1 MNETQVLLTFGDF
14 TVTAF
19 GLCVALGAA
28 LAVVI
33 TVLLGRKNPGVNS
46 CLSLSMATA
55 LGAVLGARV
64 LYCLTML
71 DFILVDLGG
80 AEFIPQ
86 LWQGGFTLYGAVL
99 GGGAGAWIYAKVT
112 KKNLARVLDVV
123 APGAAVVLMAERIG
137 EYFTSQGLGDY
148 IEDEAMMRFPFGVE
162 SAWGDWQIPVFMYE
176 ALAALIIAVVLL
188 FMVNRRKPGRTAE
201 TFIIL
206 LGVTQILLESLRED
220 EFIRFGF
227 VRLNQL
233 GAALTM
239 AAVFF
244 GRLIGKIKNGG
255 WTKWQIARTVMF
267 VGGVGI
273 IILLEFALDKSTI
286 DNGIL
291 YGVMAATLAMM
302 AVAQLRDGKG
312 IRNS

>member
-1 MNETQVLLTFGDF
+1 MSETQILLTFGSF

-19 GLCVALGAA
+19 GVCLALGAA
-28 LAVVI
+28 LAVVL
-33 TVLLGRKNPGVNS
+33 TVLAGRKNPGVNS
-46 CLSLSMATA
+46 SLSLSMAVG
-55 LGAVLGARV
+55 LGALLGARA

-80 AEFIPQ
+80 AGFIPQ
-86 LWQGGFTLYGAVL
+86 LWQGGYTLYGAVL
-99 GGGAGAWIYAKVT
+99 GGGAGAWLYARVT
-112 KKNLARVLDVV
+112 KTNLARVLDVA

-137 EYFTSQGLGDY
+137 ERFTSQGLGDY
-148 IEDEAMMRFPFGVE
+148 IEDEAMMRFPFAVE
-162 SAWGDWQIPVFMYE
+162 SAWGDWQVPVFMYE
-176 ALAALIIAVVLL
+176 ALAALVIAAVLL
-188 FMVNRRKPGRTAE
+188 CMVNRARPGRTAE

-206 LGVTQILLESLRED
+206 LGVTQIILESLRED

-233 GAALTM
+233 AAALTM

-244 GRLIGKIKNGG
+244 GRLAGRVKHGG
-255 WTKWQIARTVMF
+255 WTKWQITRTVMF
-267 VGGVGI
+267 LAGVVI

-302 AVAQLRDGKG
+302 AVAQLHDGKN
-312 IRNS
+312 IRNV